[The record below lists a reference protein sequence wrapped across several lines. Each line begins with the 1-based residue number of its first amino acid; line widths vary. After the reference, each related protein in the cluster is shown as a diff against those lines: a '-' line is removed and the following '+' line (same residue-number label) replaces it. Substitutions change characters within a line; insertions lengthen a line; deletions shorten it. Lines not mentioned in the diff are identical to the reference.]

1 MTNLR
6 LFDNFGNMKAS
17 EAVAALAALAQE
29 SRLQVFR
36 RLVQAGPAGLPAGR
50 IAERLGIPP
59 ATLSFHLSQLGHA
72 GLVGSRRQGRSVIYA
87 ADYLGMRR
95 LLAFLMDN
103 CCGGDAGCAPEP
115 KTERPRKG
123 KGHGEDRT
131 GRG

>member
-1 MTNLR
+1 ME
-6 LFDNFGNMKAS
+6 GS

-29 SRLQVFR
+29 SRLQAFR

-59 ATLSFHLSQLGHA
+59 ATLSFHLSQLAHA

-87 ADYLGMRR
+87 ADYDAMRR
-95 LLAFLMDN
+95 LLAFLTEN
-103 CCGGDAGCAPEP
+103 CCGGDEGCAPAS
-115 KTERPRKG
+115 KRERARKG
-123 KGHGEDRT
+123 KGHGEDRA

>member
-1 MTNLR
+1 
-6 LFDNFGNMKAS
+6 MKAS
-17 EAVAALAALAQE
+17 GAVAALAALAQE

-72 GLVGSRRQGRSVIYA
+72 GLVSSRREGRNVIYA

-95 LLAFLMDN
+95 LLAFLLDN
-103 CCGGDAGCAPEP
+103 CCGGKAGCAPEP
-115 KTERPRKG
+115 KAERSRKG
-123 KGHGEDRT
+123 KGHGENRT